1 MYAILWMRSAS
12 VLILVAV
19 AALSG
24 GYPGVAADGP
34 EPSPLRYEQEIRSDP
49 PERLHI
55 LRVDLTDPRVEL
67 RAVPGGDDP
76 DGPGPWQT
84 VLQRPSE
91 IARAA
96 GLDAAINANGFGPRD
111 ARMIFGRRV
120 PYFPGNWT
128 IIAGFCV
135 SDGRLVSAQ
144 PNNASMVIDGA
155 NHIWI
160 GRLDKLPAGA
170 RQIVSG
176 PQVLVHD
183 GRNVATP
190 TAVAPSTS
198 AGVDA
203 TGHELVLLVI
213 DGRRPDYSAG
223 MDAPQRAQEMI
234 RLGCTEAI
242 DFDGGGSSAMVIGP
256 AVAGYPLPLV
266 PSATMTATTGPA
278 PSLGSATGNPTGK
291 ASGSASGTPPGG
303 IRVVNRPSDGHDLPL
318 PLSIERP
325 VAVVLGIR
333 LRR

>member
-1 MYAILWMRSAS
+1 MKAVGRQNSFL
-12 VLILVAV
+12 LIVFWGL
-19 AALSG
+19 ALSG
-24 GYPGVAADGP
+24 GYTAAAA
-34 EPSPLRYEQEIRSDP
+34 SPVRYDQEIRSNP
-49 PERLHI
+49 PQHLHI

-67 RAVPGGDDP
+67 LAVPGGDDP

-96 GLDAAINANGFGPRD
+96 GLDAAINANAFATRE
-111 ARMIFGRRV
+111 ARMIFGREV
-120 PYFPGNWT
+120 PYFPGNWAM
-128 IIAGFCV
+128 IGGWCMC
-135 SDGRLVSAQ
+135 DGRLVTDQ
-144 PNNASMVIDGA
+144 RINASMVIDAG

-160 GRLDKLPAGA
+160 GRLEKVPPGA

-176 PQVLVHD
+176 SQVLVHD

-190 TAVAPSTS
+190 TAVSPSTS
-198 AGVDA
+198 AGIDA
-203 TGHELVLLVI
+203 SGHELILLVI
-213 DGRRPDYSAG
+213 DGRRPEYSVG
-223 MDAPQRAQEMI
+223 MTAPQRAQEMI
-234 RLGCTEAI
+234 RLGCAQAI

-256 AVAGYPLPLV
+256 AVAGYPLPTTA
-266 PSATMTATTGPA
+266 STTTRATTAPA
-278 PSLGSATGNPTGK
+278 SNGGSAE
-291 ASGSASGTPPGG
+291 GG